1 VRDDTV
7 EAGQQ
12 RNGAGPILNIGRVG
26 QNGEQETE
34 RIDHDLALASSHL
47 LAGIQP
53 RGPLFPRL
61 GALAV
66 DDGGT
71 YGVHPNQIY
80 AWKSSPARPPSDRP

>member
-12 RNGAGPILNIGRVG
+12 RNGAGPILNIGPVG

-47 LAGIQP
+47 FAGIQP

-61 GALAV
+61 

-80 AWKSSPARPPSDRP
+80 AWKNSPARPPSNRP